1 MALIVEDLS
10 FIYFELCTHME
21 AHGVFFCV
29 WLVLLSVVFVKL
41 ILVLS
46 MIVAISFSLLDSIH
60 CMNTSDVFIHSTL
73 EKHCTF
79 AFILIFICWD

>member
-1 MALIVEDLS
+1 MALILKDLS
-10 FIYFELCTHME
+10 FIYFERCTHTE

-29 WLVLLSVVFVKL
+29 WLVLLSVVFVKV

-46 MIVAISFSLLDSIH
+46 MIVAISFSHLDSIH
-60 CMNTSDVFIHSTL
+60 CMNTSDVFIHFTP

-79 AFILIFICWD
+79 AFILLFICWD